1 MGLKGCKPEAWN
13 ASKGHTIEGSPHPSV
28 LQTASFD
35 YSYNTLSF
43 CATKYYRRASN
54 LICRKPLENGN
65 FFVSSYKLTAWRNR
79 ADSLFLESDLDIEVP
94 QVSDIVE
101 KLYSISTET
110 ADAFTENQIDLSF
123 ITICHQSLKFRS
135 GGNLRTSSGIIR
147 IDSDIFPALVLLYI
161 MMMVTKVG

>member
-65 FFVSSYKLTAWRNR
+65 FFVSSYTCVKSLTGCAGSYSYPLWIVASETNGILQMVLTQ
-79 ADSLFLESDLDIEVP
+79 AFEDTTLAKAIFQELESQVP
-94 QVSDIVE
+94 GTRYKEWGHHVFGDYTLKSV
-101 KLYSISTET
+101 KRLPVKY
-110 ADAFTENQIDLSF
+110 
-123 ITICHQSLKFRS
+123 QS
-135 GGNLRTSSGIIR
+135 
-147 IDSDIFPALVLLYI
+147 
-161 MMMVTKVG
+161 

>member
-65 FFVSSYKLTAWRNR
+65 FFVSSYNVLDDIKRVLFYLINLAKL
-79 ADSLFLESDLDIEVP
+79 IEF
-94 QVSDIVE
+94 D
-101 KLYSISTET
+101 
-110 ADAFTENQIDLSF
+110 
-123 ITICHQSLKFRS
+123 
-135 GGNLRTSSGIIR
+135 
-147 IDSDIFPALVLLYI
+147 
-161 MMMVTKVG
+161 

>member
-65 FFVSSYKLTAWRNR
+65 FFVSSYTFVDH
-79 ADSLFLESDLDIEVP
+79 DSRSD
-94 QVSDIVE
+94 
-101 KLYSISTET
+101 SILV
-110 ADAFTENQIDLSF
+110 NIDD
-123 ITICHQSLKFRS
+123 
-135 GGNLRTSSGIIR
+135 GGARMT
-147 IDSDIFPALVLLYI
+147 V
-161 MMMVTKVG
+161 K

>member
-1 MGLKGCKPEAWN
+1 VGLKGCKPEAWN

-65 FFVSSYKLTAWRNR
+65 FFVSSYTGTIRMPAASPIHRRFLRSWVYYHSFVTVQSALRTLCR
-79 ADSLFLESDLDIEVP
+79 ACAYREGERGTHFMREMETGVCASPCSLQVPDLDRQEF
-94 QVSDIVE
+94 
-101 KLYSISTET
+101 SIHLPW
-110 ADAFTENQIDLSF
+110 AKDLF
-123 ITICHQSLKFRS
+123 HEDRVF
-135 GGNLRTSSGIIR
+135 
-147 IDSDIFPALVLLYI
+147 
-161 MMMVTKVG
+161 

>member
-1 MGLKGCKPEAWN
+1 MRQCASALSVLPLDAAHGLQRGCLYGCVRKRVYGNVFPGSNVNPRNGDRGGRRRKVGLKGCKPEAWN

-65 FFVSSYKLTAWRNR
+65 FFVSSYTRTL
-79 ADSLFLESDLDIEVP
+79 LM
-94 QVSDIVE
+94 
-101 KLYSISTET
+101 LY
-110 ADAFTENQIDLSF
+110 FTTLCAAN
-123 ITICHQSLKFRS
+123 TQS
-135 GGNLRTSSGIIR
+135 
-147 IDSDIFPALVLLYI
+147 
-161 MMMVTKVG
+161 